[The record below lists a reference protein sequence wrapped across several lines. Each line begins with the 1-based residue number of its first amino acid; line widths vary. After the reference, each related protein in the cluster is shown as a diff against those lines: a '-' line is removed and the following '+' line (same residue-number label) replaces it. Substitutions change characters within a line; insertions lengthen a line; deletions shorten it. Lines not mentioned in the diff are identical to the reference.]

1 MIHHNLPAPDSNAVA
16 SHEASKNH
24 VFFSTTHGNYHYPT
38 HETPYLLVANFRESG
53 QYVLNN
59 RKVTASDSHFHI
71 LNPGDQLEIDLR
83 KKHALQTFLV
93 AFDQAFVN
101 HAFQVAISSAE
112 QSLDDAPEGTSATLS
127 VPGVPFLMNAQ
138 ISHLLYSILPSSQED
153 EILAEILLSFFPLLR
168 DTRNRLENLTAV
180 KHSTREEIYR
190 RIFVAEEFMREHLS
204 ETISLDQ
211 MAAAACLNR
220 FHFLK
225 RFKEMRHTTPHQYLT
240 TLRLEQAYHQLK
252 AGSISVS
259 EACYAV
265 GFQSPASFSH
275 LFKRRYGH
283 TPSALL
289 K

>member
-1 MIHHNLPAPDSNAVA
+1 MIHHNLPAPELNAVA
-16 SHEASKNH
+16 SHGASKNH

-59 RKVTASDSHFHI
+59 RKVTVSDSHFYI

-83 KKHALQTFLV
+83 KKNALQTFLV
-93 AFDQAFVN
+93 AFDQTFVN
-101 HAFQVAISSAE
+101 QAFQVAISSDGPL
-112 QSLDDAPEGTSATLS
+112 LDDEPRETSDTS
-127 VPGVPFLMNAQ
+127 FVPSVPFLMNAQ
-138 ISHLLYSILPSSQED
+138 INRLLYSILQSSEED
-153 EILAEILLSFFPLLR
+153 EILAEILLGFFPLLD

-180 KHSTREEIYR
+180 KHSTREEICR

-211 MAAAACLNR
+211 IAAAACMNR

-240 TLRLEQAYHQLK
+240 KLRLERSYHQLK
-252 AGSISVS
+252 AGGISVS

-275 LFKRRYGH
+275 LFKRRYGC